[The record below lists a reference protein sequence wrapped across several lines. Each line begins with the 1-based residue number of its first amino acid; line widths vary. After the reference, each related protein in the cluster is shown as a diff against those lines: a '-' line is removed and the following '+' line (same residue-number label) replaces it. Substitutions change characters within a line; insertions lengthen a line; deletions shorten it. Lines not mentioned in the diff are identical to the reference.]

1 MICTGQIIFLS
12 ANARVRVH
20 GGINRTSQI
29 DKVYENELT
38 LNQLLFLGNAVS
50 QKLWYNKK
58 QSKAE
63 AFENRYFEQ
72 EAQM

>member
-12 ANARVRVH
+12 ASVRVYV
-20 GGINRTSQI
+20 GINRTSRI
-29 DKVYENELT
+29 DKVYGNELT
-38 LNQLLFLGNAVS
+38 LNQLLFLGDAVS

-63 AFENRYFEQ
+63 AFDKPIL
-72 EAQM
+72 